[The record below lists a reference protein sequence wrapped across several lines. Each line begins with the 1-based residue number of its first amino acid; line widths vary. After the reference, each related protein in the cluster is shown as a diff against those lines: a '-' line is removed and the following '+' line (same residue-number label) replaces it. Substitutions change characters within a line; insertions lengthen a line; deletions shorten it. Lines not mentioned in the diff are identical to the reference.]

1 MAKLAALVL
10 ASLLVNSVVATT
22 GIAQSYPSQP
32 IRFIVP
38 YAPGGSNDVLGRVV
52 GQSMSAALGQPVLIE
67 NRAGGA
73 TLIGASAVASSPPD
87 GYTLL
92 FTSSL
97 ALNELLSTTGP
108 RTRDFAPIIAMA
120 TLPLLVVVHPSIPSD
135 IKSFI
140 AFGKSNPNKISY
152 ATFGKGTLPHLACAM
167 FGEAVGVQMVDVP
180 YRGGAQSVPDA
191 VKGEIQLVCDTMLTL
206 PFIRDGKLKAIAVM
220 SRERSSIAPDIPT
233 LTELGYPDTLASISI
248 GLYAPAGTPR
258 DVIVRLNQEAN
269 KALHD
274 PAVARVMTA
283 LGGEAGGGT
292 PEKLAAMLAEDGAR
306 YGKVIKALGLPDKN

>member
-1 MAKLAALVL
+1 MTKLVAFVL
-10 ASLLVNSVVATT
+10 ASMLVNSVVTPAAV
-22 GIAQSYPSQP
+22 AQSYPNQP

-38 YAPGGSNDVLGRVV
+38 YAPGGGNDVLGRVV
-52 GQSMSAALGQPVLIE
+52 AQSMSTALGQPVLIE
-67 NRAGGA
+67 NRPGGA
-73 TLIGASAVASSPPD
+73 TLIGAGAVATSPPD

-97 ALNELLSTTGP
+97 AINELLSATGP
-108 RTRDFAPIIAMA
+108 RTKDFAPVISMA
-120 TLPLLVVVHPSIPSD
+120 ILPMLIVVHPSIPND
-135 IKSFI
+135 VKSFI
-140 AFGKSNPNKISY
+140 AYGKSNPGKISY

-191 VKGEIQLVCDTMLTL
+191 VKGEIQLLCDTMLTV

-220 SRERSSIAPDIPT
+220 NRERSPLAPDIPT
-233 LTELGYPDTLASISI
+233 LAELGYADVLASISM

-258 DVIVRLNQEAN
+258 DIVGRLNQEAN
-269 KALHD
+269 KALRD
-274 PAVARVMTA
+274 PAVTNVLAA

-292 PEKLAAMLAEDGAR
+292 PEKLAAMLAEEGAR

>member
-1 MAKLAALVL
+1 MSKLAALVL
-10 ASLLVNSVVATT
+10 ASMLLNSVVATAAV
-22 GIAQSYPSQP
+22 AQSYPNQP

-38 YAPGGSNDVLGRVV
+38 YAPGGGNDVLGRVV
-52 GQSMSAALGQPVLIE
+52 AQSMSAALGQPVLIE
-67 NRAGGA
+67 NRPGGA
-73 TLIGASAVASSPPD
+73 TLIGASAVATAPPD

-97 ALNELLSTTGP
+97 ALNELLSATGP
-108 RTRDFAPIIAMA
+108 RTKDFAPVISMA
-120 TLPLLVVVHPSIPSD
+120 TLPMLVVVHPSIPSD

-140 AFGKSNPNKISY
+140 AYGKSNPGKISY
-152 ATFGKGTLPHLACAM
+152 ATFGKGTMPHLACAM

-191 VKGEIQLVCDTMLTL
+191 VKGEIQLVCETMLTL

-220 SRERSSIAPDIPT
+220 NRERSPLAPEIPT
-233 LTELGYPDTLASISI
+233 LAELGYPDALANISI

-258 DVIVRLNQEAN
+258 DIVGRLNQEAN

-274 PAVARVMTA
+274 PPSPRSSRRSVAK
-283 LGGEAGGGT
+283 
-292 PEKLAAMLAEDGAR
+292 PAR
-306 YGKVIKALGLPDKN
+306 ARRKSLPPC